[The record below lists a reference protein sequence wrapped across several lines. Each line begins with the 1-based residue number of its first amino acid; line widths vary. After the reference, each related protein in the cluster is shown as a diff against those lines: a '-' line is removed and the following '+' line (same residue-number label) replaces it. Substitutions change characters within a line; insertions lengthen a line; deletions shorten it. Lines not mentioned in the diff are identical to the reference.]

1 MNFCNTSLFSTFRM
15 TQQVIRSVT
24 GVTGVTRRSVTVFL
38 VTFRPFV
45 AQWCELVSGW
55 LPGHLAGCYGDV

>member
-1 MNFCNTSLFSTFRM
+1 M

-24 GVTGVTRRSVTVFL
+24 GVTGVTGRSVTVFL